1 MSRIPLPYTQKVLD
15 LFRNP
20 KNLGK
25 LEDANVIAV
34 AGNPACG
41 DMITFYMKINNQA
54 VIEKI
59 SFESYG
65 CAANIATA
73 SIVTEMIKGLNVKSA
88 WKDVTWKKVT
98 EEVGGLPNVKF
109 HCGIL
114 AVGAVKVLG
123 IPCGLIINRSDI
135 GDDQVKKYAAI
146 REVPILME
154 IPFDRRI
161 AEAYSRGD
169 VLIEVMPEWKAKFLA
184 LYDQITEIVAYHKD

>member
-41 DMITFYMKINNQA
+41 DMITFYMKINKQA
-54 VIEKI
+54 IIEKI

-73 SIVTEMIKGLNVKSA
+73 SIVTEMIKGLSVENA

-98 EEVGGLPNVKF
+98 EEVGGLPSVKF

-114 AVGAVKVLG
+114 AVGAV
-123 IPCGLIINRSDI
+123 RR
-135 GDDQVKKYAAI
+135 AI
-146 REVPILME
+146 RKYYKQKDSGPVWLPQELTFE
-154 IPFDRRI
+154 EKQALEEEELAKKLSNKLKT
-161 AEAYSRGD
+161 AE
-169 VLIEVMPEWKAKFLA
+169 EK
-184 LYDQITEIVAYHKD
+184 

>member
-1 MSRIPLPYTQKVLD
+1 MSRVPLQYTQKVLD

-73 SIVTEMIKGLNVKSA
+73 SVVTEMIKGLSVEIA

-114 AVGAVKVLG
+114 AVGAVK
-123 IPCGLIINRSDI
+123 R
-135 GDDQVKKYAAI
+135 AI
-146 REVPILME
+146 RKYYEQKGSAPSWLPKE
-154 IPFDRRI
+154 LTFEEKQ
-161 AEAYSRGD
+161 ALEEEELAKK
-169 VLIEVMPEWKAKFLA
+169 LAKKLKAADEK
-184 LYDQITEIVAYHKD
+184 

>member
-1 MSRIPLPYTQKVLD
+1 MSRVPLPYTQKVLD

-25 LEDANVIAV
+25 MEDATVIAV

-41 DMITFYMKINNQA
+41 DMITFYMKITDQDI
-54 VIEKI
+54 IEKI

-73 SIVTEMIKGLNVKSA
+73 SIVTEMIKGMSLENA

-98 EEVGGLPNVKF
+98 DEVGGLPSVKF

-114 AVGAVKVLG
+114 AVGAVK
-123 IPCGLIINRSDI
+123 R
-135 GDDQVKKYAAI
+135 AI
-146 REVPILME
+146 RKHFEQKGTVPSWVPQELTFE
-154 IPFDRRI
+154 EKQAVEEEELAKTLSKRLKV
-161 AEAYSRGD
+161 AE
-169 VLIEVMPEWKAKFLA
+169 EK
-184 LYDQITEIVAYHKD
+184 